1 MPGFLNDDVID
12 SGLSAPS
19 LSSGTMIF
27 TQEELDFLLAYM
39 QENLMIPSASDIAT
53 AVVAVMQTST
63 TPFPSNVTHF
73 NGNPTVGSGTP
84 ADPVRPA

>member
-19 LSSGTMIF
+19 LSSGTMLF

-39 QENLMIPSASDIAT
+39 QENLMIPSTSDIAAAVLAALQTT
-53 AVVAVMQTST
+53 AIPV
-63 TPFPSNVTHF
+63 N
-73 NGNPTVGSGTP
+73 TVQINSKPLAGSGRP
-84 ADPVRPA
+84 ADPMRPA